1 MPVTG
6 PKVKRLH
13 SFTVTDEATSR
24 TLRALILLLVGG
36 GTIAVFVDLV
46 LLSHYKDSN
55 QLIPLTMAAAGL
67 VGTAWAAVS
76 PRHTAV
82 RSLQFLMLCFIGTGV
97 IGITLHSKGGMARQR
112 ELDPSL
118 AGQTLFWKVVAAPDP
133 PVLSPGIMVQLG
145 LLGLAYTYRHPALR
159 DED

>member
-1 MPVTG
+1 M
-6 PKVKRLH
+6 
-13 SFTVTDEATSR
+13 
-24 TLRALILLLVGG
+24 LVGG

-55 QLIPLTMAAAGL
+55 QLIPLTVAAAGL
-67 VGTAWAAVS
+67 VSISWAAVS

-82 RSLQFLMLCFIGTGV
+82 RALQFLMLCFIGTGV

-118 AGQTLFWKVVAAPDP
+118 AGQTLFWKVVAAPGP

-145 LLGLAYTYRHPALR
+145 LLGLVYTYRHPALR
-159 DED
+159 ENSNTSVSR